1 MGNTERGMDF
11 LRLDPS
17 STWARVNMPL
27 HLARA
32 GKMEEARESTKQ
44 LVTDYPEDKVISACL
59 NRPSSAESDQEVR
72 AATPGF
78 LADPDPENRYWDAG
92 IVIICGKHDI
102 ALRLLKS
109 AIEGRYCAYEALQN
123 DPLLAPLRSTPEFA
137 QLLSAARDCENKF
150 RAETGLSPQSQ

>member
-1 MGNTERGMDF
+1 MAHFALSYVLRYGGMLQEAAHECDTALSLDPGNYQFRSCGFLFDLMGNTERGMDF

-59 NRPSSAESDQEVR
+59 NRPSSTESDREVR
-72 AATPGF
+72 AAAPVF
-78 LADPDPENRYWDAG
+78 LADPDPENRYWTGA
-92 IVIICGKHDI
+92 VVTMCGKTTS
-102 ALRLLKS
+102 R
-109 AIEGRYCAYEALQN
+109 CAY
-123 DPLLAPLRSTPEFA
+123 
-137 QLLSAARDCENKF
+137 
-150 RAETGLSPQSQ
+150 